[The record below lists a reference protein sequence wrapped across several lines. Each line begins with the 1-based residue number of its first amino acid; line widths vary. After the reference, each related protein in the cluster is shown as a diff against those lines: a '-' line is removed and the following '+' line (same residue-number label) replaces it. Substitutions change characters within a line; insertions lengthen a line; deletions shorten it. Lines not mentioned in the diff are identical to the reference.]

1 VKIIPSPWYKDRMV
15 KPTMAERVEAL
26 KTIPLFEGL
35 SQRALQR
42 IVRMSGEVDVPAGQV
57 LVQPRAE
64 GSGMFIVEQGI
75 VEVDKLGR
83 KIELGPGQF
92 FGELSLLTSTTRTAR
107 VRAKTPVRCL
117 AINRSDFKKLLSSE
131 PRIAISMLE
140 VLAQRLAESP

>member
-1 VKIIPSPWYKDRMV
+1 MAT
-15 KPTMAERVEAL
+15 PTLAQRVEAL
-26 KTIPLFEGL
+26 KQIPLFQGL
-35 SQRALQR
+35 SQRSLQR
-42 IVRMSGEVDVPAGQV
+42 IVRMSSEADFPTGHV

-64 GSGMFIVEQGI
+64 ASGLFIIEEGT

-92 FGELSLLTSTTRTAR
+92 FGELALLTPTTRTAR

-117 AINRSDFKKLLSSE
+117 AINRSDFHKLLTTE
-131 PRIAISMLE
+131 PKIAISMLE